1 MKYIPAEDKNF
12 HAGARGLPGQPGP
25 RGDPGEFCI
34 NFFLFKKCGNTRFD
48 HND

>member
-1 MKYIPAEDKNF
+1 MKYVPAEDKNF

-34 NFFLFKKCGNTRFD
+34 NFSFVRERRE
-48 HND
+48 HNNI